1 MSKCVLCSST
11 EKLTD
16 EHIFPDALGGCI
28 VLALGTCTNCNSTS
42 STKFEAEF
50 VNGLAIIRRLLG
62 IKNRDGRVPNL
73 RASVEIEGQPH
84 VAVIKHRGEV
94 EIPPMKIERQI
105 DASRKEIIYRTFRK
119 GDAERIIERA
129 KEKGVTL
136 EDAPIADLAREVDA
150 VVHVPFDFIGTQS
163 GLRTAAKTAYTALAF
178 KTGIAYALSS
188 TFDSVR
194 NYCRNGGSPSAV
206 RLFLNDNFQANFHI
220 GPHQHAIVCAGDA
233 KTKRAHA
240 LVIYFGYLFYYVRLS
255 DTYEG
260 ADFNWTMACDA
271 QRDEEVKLIVGEY
284 DNEFLIL
291 EDIASGETRWDDVKA
306 CGDYVMANLTKALGV
321 KFE

>member
-1 MSKCVLCSST
+1 MSKCVLCGST

-16 EHIFPDALGGCI
+16 EHIFPDALGGCV
-28 VLALGTCTNCNSTS
+28 VLAMGTCATCNNTASTQ
-42 STKFEAEF
+42 FEAEF
-50 VNGLAIIRRLLG
+50 INGFAVIRQLLG
-62 IKNRDGRVPNL
+62 IKNREGRVPNL

-84 VAVIKHRGEV
+84 VAVIKPKGNV

-105 DASRKEIIYRTFRK
+105 DVGRKEIIYRTFKK
-119 GDAERIIERA
+119 GDAERIFEKAR
-129 KEKGVTL
+129 EKGIKL
-136 EDAPIADLAREVDA
+136 EDAPIADLAREFDA

-163 GLRTAAKTAYTALAF
+163 GLRTAAKAAYTALAF
-178 KTGIAYALSS
+178 KTGIGYALSS
-188 TFDSVR
+188 TFDTVR
-194 NYCRNGGSPSAV
+194 NYCRNGGTPSPA

-240 LVIYFGYLFYYVRLS
+240 LVIYFGNLFYYVRLS
-255 DTYEG
+255 DAYEG

-271 QRDEEVKLIVGEY
+271 QRDEEVKFIVGEY
-284 DNEFLIL
+284 DNEFLML
-291 EDIASGETRWDDVKA
+291 EDIASGKTRWDDIKA
-306 CGDYVMANLTKALGV
+306 SGDYVMANLSKALGL